1 MRLKK
6 GKIEGQLKQPIDY
19 LYNATLKAGGFTI
32 KLTQYKFPDIY
43 EVIRKDPMKFGVP
56 EIIAC
61 QNDRYV
67 IYPIPNKNYYCE
79 IIAAITIKL

>member
-6 GKIEGQLKQPIDY
+6 GKIEGQLKQSIDY
-19 LYNATLKAGGFTI
+19 LYNASIKAGHWKI
-32 KLTQYKFPDIY
+32 VLQQIKFPDIY
-43 EVIRKDPMKFGVP
+43 DIIRKDPMKTGVP

-61 QNDRYV
+61 QGDRYV
-67 IYPIPNKNYYCE
+67 IYPIPCKNYYCE